1 MKNKPCFLSPDH
13 RWFWVTSMVIAFVAI
28 IAVEVLRFCFSEND
42 CNSTET
48 ISNVF
53 EGIAL
58 SYIAAVVFQWVVVY
72 IPHQKRKEIL
82 TPLIKRHL
90 WKIKESLRECKTI
103 PHPYLLTL
111 NDKQQS
117 KEEFIDEF
125 SKCNL
130 LMCYMTENGCS
141 KESRLNTLKEQID
154 YSVDVL
160 LSNKEYLTDSQLEFV
175 NYVISSSFMQ
185 NVLVPNDEVCD
196 SYSKNQNLMGECIYD
211 LYEEAKVVCHKQ

>member
-1 MKNKPCFLSPDH
+1 MEEKTCFLSPKH
-13 RWFWVTSMVIAFVAI
+13 QWFWATSMIIAFVVI
-28 IAVEVLRFCFSEND
+28 IVVEILHLSFSGNKH
-42 CNSTET
+42 SIVET
-48 ISNVF
+48 IYNVF

-58 SYIAAVVFQWVVVY
+58 SYIAAVIFQWVVVC
-72 IPHQKRKEIL
+72 IPHQKRKDIL

-103 PHPYLLTL
+103 PNPYSLTL

-211 LYEEAKVVCHKQ
+211 LYEEAKVICRKQ